1 MKDKENKNTGLL
13 FKDITHFWSIILL
26 FWCFPLKQEVWTG
39 YLGLDNVS
47 AMFLNSQSSLV

>member
-47 AMFLNSQSSLV
+47 AVFLNSQSSLV